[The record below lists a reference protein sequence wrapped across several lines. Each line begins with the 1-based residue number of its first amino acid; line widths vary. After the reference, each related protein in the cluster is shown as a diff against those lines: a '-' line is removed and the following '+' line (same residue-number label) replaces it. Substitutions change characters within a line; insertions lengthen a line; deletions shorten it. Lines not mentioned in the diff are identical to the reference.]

1 VLSNASEFLQ
11 SLRYDRVSWLCT
23 LQEAGIWSATLSA
36 MVGEGRLGLAALAIQ
51 QLLQPGDGFR

>member
-1 VLSNASEFLQ
+1 M
-11 SLRYDRVSWLCT
+11 CT
-23 LQEAGIWSATLSA
+23 LQEAGICAATLSA